1 MSFLSGVASTLFS
14 GSYGKQSGS
23 STTSES
29 SKLWSDKVQKAVEDK
44 FLAGLNKID
53 YDRGLELADLMAERA
68 TGLDIDVDAI
78 MAEARRQ
85 EEMGTGQKY
94 QALARQAG
102 SDANSLVAAAYNEA
116 LMDQETSL
124 ASLRAQLEAQEQ
136 EAGLDALAQA
146 IDASNAGSD
155 TILNLGNLL
164 KGAQTTGRSVTKGSQ
179 SSWQLGYSR
188 QKQGQGQ
195 F

>member
-1 MSFLSGVASTLFS
+1 MSLLGAASSLISG
-14 GSYGKQSGS
+14 GYS
-23 STTSES
+23 STKGKSSTSES
-29 SKLWSDKVQKAVEDK
+29 SKLWSDKVQQAVEDK
-44 FLAGLNKID
+44 FLAGLGQID
-53 YDRGLELADLMAERA
+53 YNQNLDLANLMANQA
-68 TGLDIDVDAI
+68 KDFDIDVDAI

-94 QALARQAG
+94 QSLARQAG

-136 EAGLDALAQA
+136 ESGLDALAQA
-146 IDASNAGSD
+146 LDAGNATAD
-155 TILNLGNLL
+155 TVLNLGNLL
-164 KGAQTTGRSVTKGSQ
+164 KGAQTTGRSITKGNKSG
-179 SSWQLGYSR
+179 WEVGFSR
-188 QKQGQGQ
+188 QSQGQGQ

>member
-1 MSFLSGVASTLFS
+1 MSLLGAASSLLSG
-14 GSYGKQSGS
+14 GYS
-23 STTSES
+23 STKGKSSTSES
-29 SKLWSDKVQKAVEDK
+29 SKLWSDKVQQAVEDK
-44 FLAGLNKID
+44 FLAGLGQID
-53 YDRGLELADLMAERA
+53 YNQNLDLANLMADQA
-68 TGLDIDVDAI
+68 KDFDIDVDAI

-94 QALARQAG
+94 QSLARQAG

-136 EAGLDALAQA
+136 ESGLDALAQA
-146 IDASNAGSD
+146 LDAGNATAD
-155 TILNLGNLL
+155 TVLNLGNLL
-164 KGAQTTGRSVTKGSQ
+164 KGAQTTGRSITKGSQ
-179 SSWQLGYSR
+179 SGWQVGFNR
-188 QKQGQGQ
+188 QSQGQGQ

>member
-1 MSFLSGVASTLFS
+1 MSLLGAASSLISG
-14 GSYGKQSGS
+14 GYS
-23 STTSES
+23 STKGKSSTSES
-29 SKLWSDKVQKAVEDK
+29 SKLWSDKVQQAVEDK
-44 FLAGLNKID
+44 FLAGLGQID
-53 YDRGLELADLMAERA
+53 YSQNLDLASLMATQA
-68 TGLDIDVDAI
+68 KDFDIDVDAI

-85 EEMGTGQKY
+85 EQLGTGQKY

-136 EAGLDALAQA
+136 ESGLDALAQA
-146 IDASNAGSD
+146 LDAGNATAD
-155 TILNLGNLL
+155 TVLNLGNLL
-164 KGAQTTGRSVTKGSQ
+164 KGAQTTGRSITKGNQ
-179 SSWQLGYSR
+179 SGWQVGFNR
-188 QKQGQGQ
+188 QSQGQGQ

>member
-1 MSFLSGVASTLFS
+1 MSLLGAASSLISG
-14 GSYGKQSGS
+14 GYS
-23 STTSES
+23 STKGKSSTSES
-29 SKLWSDKVQKAVEDK
+29 SKLWSDKVQQAVEDK
-44 FLAGLNKID
+44 FLAGLGQID
-53 YDRGLELADLMAERA
+53 YSQNLDLASLMATQA
-68 TGLDIDVDAI
+68 KDFDIDVDAI

-85 EEMGTGQKY
+85 EQLGTGQKY

-136 EAGLDALAQA
+136 ESGLDALAQA
-146 IDASNAGSD
+146 LDAGNATAD
-155 TILNLGNLL
+155 TVLNLGNLL
-164 KGAQTTGRSVTKGSQ
+164 KGAQTTGRSITKGNQ
-179 SSWQLGYSR
+179 SGWQVGFNR
-188 QKQGQGQ
+188 QTQGQGQ